1 MTQTQHHAPQRSWL
15 IDKPLTGFALP
26 SGRFARVYGWMLT
39 RNTKTEQAD
48 VFDALGLEPGERVL
62 EVGHGPG
69 PLLAK
74 IARAGAG
81 QVCGVDPSE
90 TMVEMAR
97 KRLAKVTTNAD
108 IRLGTAEDTGFD
120 DASFDL
126 AISVNNVPM
135 WSDLGAGFGELH
147 RVLKPGGRLV
157 VAWHGGRNPTQIA
170 KRLTLPAEILD
181 RVLAELRT
189 VFGNGERGQSER
201 MELFRAVR

>member
-1 MTQTQHHAPQRSWL
+1 M
-15 IDKPLTGFALP
+15 IEKPLSGFALP
-26 SGRFARVYGWMLT
+26 SGRFARVYGWMLS

-48 VFDALGLEPGERVL
+48 VFGALGLQPGERVL

-69 PLLAK
+69 PLLAM
-74 IARAGAG
+74 IAKSGAG

-97 KRLAKVTTNAD
+97 KRLAKVTETAE
-108 IRLGTAEDTGFD
+108 IRQGTAEHTGFD
-120 DASFDL
+120 AASFDL
-126 AISVNNVPM
+126 VISVNNVPM
-135 WSDLGAGFGELH
+135 WSSLEAGFGELR

-170 KRLTLPAEILD
+170 KRLTLPADVLD
-181 RVLAELRT
+181 RVLEELRT
-189 VFGNGERGQSER
+189 VFGNGEHDQSER

>member
-1 MTQTQHHAPQRSWL
+1 MTQTPPQAPQKSWL

-26 SGRFARVYGWMLT
+26 SGRFARVYGWMLI

-48 VFDALGLEPGERVL
+48 VFRALDLRPGERVL

-74 IARAGAG
+74 IAEAGAG
-81 QVCGVDPSE
+81 QVCGADPSE
-90 TMVEMAR
+90 TMVRMAR
-97 KRLAKVTTNAD
+97 QRLAKVTENAD
-108 IRLGTAEDTGFD
+108 IRQGTAEDTGFD

-135 WSDLGAGFGELH
+135 WSGLQAGFGELH

-170 KRLTLPAEILD
+170 RRLTLPSEVLARILD
-181 RVLAELRT
+181 ELRAT
-189 VFGNGERGQSER
+189 FGNGEHEQSER
-201 MELFRAVR
+201 MEIFRAVR

>member
-1 MTQTQHHAPQRSWL
+1 MTQTSPHAPQRSWL
-15 IDKPLTGFALP
+15 IDKPLSGFALP
-26 SGRFARVYGWMLT
+26 SGRFARVYGWMLI

-48 VFDALGLEPGERVL
+48 VFDALGLERGERVL

-74 IARAGAG
+74 IAAAGAG

-97 KRLAKVTTNAD
+97 KRLGKVTADAD
-108 IRLGTAEDTGFD
+108 IRQGTAENTGFD
-120 DASFDL
+120 DESFDL

-135 WSDLGAGFGELH
+135 WSSLEAGFGELH

-157 VAWHGGRNPTQIA
+157 IAWHGGRNPTTIA
-170 KRLTLPAEILD
+170 KRLTLPAKVHDRILE
-181 RVLAELRT
+181 ELRN
-189 VFGNGERGQSER
+189 VFGNGEHEQSER
-201 MELFRAVR
+201 MEIFRAVR